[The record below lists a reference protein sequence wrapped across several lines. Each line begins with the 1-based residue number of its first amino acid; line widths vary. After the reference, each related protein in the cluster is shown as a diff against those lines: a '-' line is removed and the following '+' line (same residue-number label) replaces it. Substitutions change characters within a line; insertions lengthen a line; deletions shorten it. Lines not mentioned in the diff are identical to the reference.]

1 MRGRSG
7 VDMRPED
14 SRTGKGLPGG
24 MWATLLA
31 LLLVPLAGGAAAE
44 GPLSRGK
51 NIADQRCA
59 ACHATGRE
67 DESRH
72 PKAPAFR
79 DLHKRYPV
87 EHLAEALAEGLI
99 VAHPDMPEVSLE
111 PDDLDAFIDYL
122 KSLER

>member
-1 MRGRSG
+1 MTIQRHGR
-7 VDMRPED
+7 RP
-14 SRTGKGLPGG
+14 RTVRPIL
-24 MWATLLA
+24 ATIAALLA
-31 LLLVPLAGGAAAE
+31 LVVPSGAGAAE
-44 GPLSRGK
+44 GVSRGK
-51 NIADQRCA
+51 EIADRQCA

-79 DLHKRYPV
+79 TLQRRYPV
-87 EHLAEALAEGLI
+87 EHLAEALAEGLV
-99 VAHPDMPEVSLE
+99 VAHPDMPEARLE